1 MCFFAEACSGTPQQT
16 RNKGSESMQL
26 LILTGMSGAG
36 KSSALKILEDIGFLC
51 VDNLPIALLPSFAS
65 MSAGKEEQRVAVGI
79 DIRNADAITGLK
91 GALDRIDRDRDHVS
105 ILFLDADDE
114 TLVRRYKETRRTHP
128 LAEGRRVEEAIA
140 DEREQVGFLK
150 EKADTIID
158 TTHLLVR
165 DLKAELERIF
175 VEDKKFKNLFITI
188 LSFGFKYGLP
198 ADADL
203 VFDVR
208 FLPNPYY
215 VEHLRPLTGNEPAVR
230 DYVWQSPDA
239 QTFVDKAADLI
250 SFLLPRYVAEGKT
263 SLVIA
268 FGCTGGKHRSVCMAN
283 ALKDRLT
290 GACGDSYGM
299 RIEHRD
305 IDKDKKIGK

>member
-1 MCFFAEACSGTPQQT
+1 
-16 RNKGSESMQL
+16 MQL

-36 KSSALKILEDIGFLC
+36 KSTALKILEDIGYLC
-51 VDNLPIALLPSFAS
+51 VDNLPIALLPSFAEVS
-65 MSAGKEEQRVAVGI
+65 GQKEGDRRLAVGI
-79 DIRNADAITGLK
+79 DIRNADAITDLK
-91 GALDRIDRDRDHVS
+91 GALDEMGPLRADCH

-114 TLVRRYKETRRTHP
+114 ALVKRYKETRRTHP
-128 LAEGRRVEEAIA
+128 LAEGRRVEDGIA
-140 DEREQVGFLK
+140 DERKEVEFLR
-150 EKADTIID
+150 ERADYIID

-165 DLKAELERIF
+165 DLKAELEQIF
-175 VEDKKFKNLFITI
+175 VEDKNFKNLFITI
-188 LSFGFKYGLP
+188 LSFGFKYGIP

-215 VEHLRPLTGNEPAVR
+215 VDALRPLTGNEVPVR
-230 DYVWQSPDA
+230 DYVFQTPDA
-239 QTFVDKAADLI
+239 ETFVEKTTDLI

-283 ALKDRLT
+283 AVMKRLST
-290 GACGDSYGM
+290 ASFGSYGI

-305 IDKDKKIGK
+305 IDKDKKRGK